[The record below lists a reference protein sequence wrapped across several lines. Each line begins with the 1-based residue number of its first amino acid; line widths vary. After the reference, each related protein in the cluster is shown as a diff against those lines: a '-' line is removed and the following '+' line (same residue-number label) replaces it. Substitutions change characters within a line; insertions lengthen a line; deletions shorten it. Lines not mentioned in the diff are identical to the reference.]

1 MGASD
6 SGCVR
11 MAGQTVNFFL
21 GNHPYVAQ
29 ETLRDFCVA
38 YSGALT
44 CLGHS
49 VLFAPT
55 LLPPP
60 AINLVFEHF
69 DDPFTGL
76 FEPFLAQFRVGL
88 ICTEPF
94 AGNPMSEAPYR
105 QMRVTNMKRIGAR
118 CRFVWCVDPA
128 SFAAHQSAFG
138 HARVYRAP
146 IGYTEALADLGTVAP
161 PDKIWDICFT
171 GSMTDYRE
179 ALLGRLKAAGLNVIH
194 GLFPHFIRRSVM
206 ERSRLHLT
214 LKQDTNL
221 SLPSQMRMAYCLA
234 NDLPMISDLGDR
246 APETPIEAYVI
257 AIAPA
262 EFVAWCVDFI
272 AGRQDTEAMAAKVAA
287 FKSECRMDALMAATV
302 AESFAL

>member
-1 MGASD
+1 
-6 SGCVR
+6 

-29 ETLRDFCVA
+29 ETLRDFCMA

-44 CLGHS
+44 GLGHS

-60 AINLVFEHF
+60 TINLVFEHF
-69 DDPFTGL
+69 DDQFTGL
-76 FEPFLAQFRVGL
+76 FEPILARYRVGL

-94 AGNPMSEAPYR
+94 AGNPMSETAYR
-105 QMRVTNMKRIGAR
+105 QMRVTNMKRVGSR
-118 CRFVWCVDPA
+118 CRFVWCVDPL
-128 SFAAHQSAFG
+128 SFAAHKSAFD
-138 HARVYRAP
+138 HPRVYQTP
-146 IGYTEALADLGTVAP
+146 IGYTETLADMRSVP
-161 PDKIWDICFT
+161 PSEKIWDVCFT

-214 LKQDTNL
+214 LKQDSDL

-234 NDLPMISDLGDR
+234 NDLALVSDLGDR
-246 APETPIEAYVI
+246 VPETPAEAYVT
-257 AIAPA
+257 AVAPSQLV
-262 EFVAWCVDFI
+262 EWCMDYI
-272 AGRQDTEAMAAKVAA
+272 AGRQDVAAMAAKVAS
-287 FKSECRMDALMAATV
+287 FKSECRMDRLTAAIV
-302 AESFAL
+302 AESFAS

>member
-1 MGASD
+1 MT
-6 SGCVR
+6 
-11 MAGQTVNFFL
+11 GQTVNLFL

-44 CLGHS
+44 SLGHS

-76 FEPFLAQFRVGL
+76 LEPLLAQYRVGL

-94 AGNPMSEAPYR
+94 AGNPMSDAAYR

-128 SFAAHQSAFG
+128 SFAAHRSAFG
-138 HARVYRAP
+138 HDRVYQTP
-146 IGYTEALADLGTVAP
+146 IGYTETLADLRPLGPAE
-161 PDKIWDICFT
+161 KIWDVCFT
-171 GSMTDYRE
+171 GSMTDYRA

-194 GLFPHFIRRSVM
+194 GLFPHFMRQSVM
-206 ERSRLHLT
+206 ERSHLQLT
-214 LKQDTNL
+214 LRQDSEL

-234 NDLPMISDLGDR
+234 NDLPIVSDLGGR
-246 APETPIEAYVI
+246 PAETPVEAYVT
-257 AIAPA
+257 AVAPA
-262 EFVAWCVDFI
+262 QIVQWCADFR
-272 AGRQDTEAMAAKVAA
+272 AGRQDLVAMKAKAAA
-287 FKSECRMDALMAATV
+287 FKAECRMDKALAATV
-302 AESFAL
+302 AGSFAA